1 MPSQRIHQQKKI
13 ININSLLP
21 ETRKR
26 PREAPGFIQSPR
38 GGKGGAAPIFRYFL
52 AFFSDFYFVIC
63 LSSPSILVVY
73 DTDNKLSLLSLS
85 LSPDLSCFQLAIPLP
100 SAARLGAP
108 RLRTVLPTHADGAGK
123 APGPPGGG
131 ERANSLLYPEKKNHF
146 CPKSRGEGGASA
158 PKSLRI
164 PPKAAAA
171 GAGGP
176 PPGSRVRGGNFCAK
190 FGRFEAGGEF
200 ILIFSLIFR
209 HRRL

>member
-1 MPSQRIHQQKKI
+1 M
-13 ININSLLP
+13 LP

-26 PREAPGFIQSPR
+26 PREARGFILSPR

-108 RLRTVLPTHADGAGK
+108 RLRTVLPTHADGAGEGSRATRRGRAGK
-123 APGPPGGG
+123 FVALPRKKNPLLSKKPRGRGG
-131 ERANSLLYPEKKNHF
+131 ER
-146 CPKSRGEGGASA
+146 PKVAPDPPQSGGRRG
-158 PKSLRI
+158 
-164 PPKAAAA
+164 
-171 GAGGP
+171 
-176 PPGSRVRGGNFCAK
+176 RGTPSG
-190 FGRFEAGGEF
+190 
-200 ILIFSLIFR
+200 
-209 HRRL
+209 

>member
-1 MPSQRIHQQKKI
+1 M
-13 ININSLLP
+13 LP

-108 RLRTVLPTHADGAGK
+108 RLRTVLPTHADGAGSSREDGQDTHRLHHTIPLSTGAASRERK
-123 APGPPGGG
+123 GVRAP
-131 ERANSLLYPEKKNHF
+131 
-146 CPKSRGEGGASA
+146 SA
-158 PKSLRI
+158 PAC
-164 PPKAAAA
+164 PWW
-171 GAGGP
+171 G
-176 PPGSRVRGGNFCAK
+176 RVGTARQGMRGC
-190 FGRFEAGGEF
+190 
-200 ILIFSLIFR
+200 
-209 HRRL
+209 